1 MINTLCFLLSYIVQA
16 VILWQY
22 ASDLFTARHTRRRR
36 LAILVLCHFLSFAIS
51 FSQNIITDAAFFMAS
66 CLLFIMQYQLKW
78 YMALFHSL
86 MLTIFMGLSEL
97 ISYHILASFIINFS
111 LESND
116 TYNIIILVVSS
127 NALYLL
133 ITYILRNLF
142 RDKNKKQGKSGI
154 LTILFSLI
162 PLISVFIVITFATI
176 GENATLPFFLNR
188 LIAISAI
195 FLLAINLLVFGMHQ
209 YTQKKDLEFTQMQ
222 LLLQKESNF
231 SEYYKM
237 LLSQKENQSILI
249 HDIKKHLQSITL
261 LNDKGESDKIDT
273 YIRQLLH
280 SSDLNET
287 ARFCDHDLLN
297 AVLYRYQRRCQEE
310 NIDFHTDIR
319 SKTTTFLSDY
329 DLTSL
334 FGNLLDNALEAAA
347 QVPHAYIE
355 ISACRKENAPFV
367 VVTVVNSCPADP
379 FLGTSGRL
387 VSPKP
392 DSQRHGF
399 GIKSIQRIVSRY
411 GGEMQ
416 MYYQDETHTFHVILT
431 LHVIS

>member
-1 MINTLCFLLSYIVQA
+1 MINTLCLIFSYAAEA

-22 ASDLFTARHTRRRR
+22 ASGLFVPLHTRRRR
-36 LAILVLCHFLSFAIS
+36 LSTLIICHCLSLAVSLFENIWLNAVLFVMSCFI
-51 FSQNIITDAAFFMAS
+51 FM
-66 CLLFIMQYQLKW
+66 IQYQIKW
-78 YMALFHSL
+78 YLALFHSV

-97 ISYHILASFIINFS
+97 IPYSILSFFIIHLHF
-111 LESND
+111 ESND
-116 TYNIIILVVSS
+116 AFS
-127 NALYLL
+127 L
-133 ITYILRNLF
+133 ITFAGFSKLIYFFLTYILMNF
-142 RDKNKKQGKSGI
+142 FEEKGGKNKVTAI
-154 LTILFSLI
+154 LLSLI
-162 PLISVFIVITFATI
+162 PIISLFLVITLMIISGNTQ
-176 GENATLPFFLNR
+176 LPAYLNWM
-188 LIAISAI
+188 IAISAI

-222 LLLQKESNF
+222 LLLQEESNF

-297 AVLYRYQRRCQEE
+297 AVLYQYQRRCQEE